1 MSIEDSRHYQFSST
15 EFKQIIKHLQPLS
28 ASGKIWIYQASRPF
42 LESELVQVTD
52 WVEGFT
58 RDWTSHNN
66 KVQAKGCVA
75 FSRFILLAANEH
87 EVHIGGCSIDKS
99 VNFIK
104 NLGREL
110 GIDFFDRM
118 SFAFVNSKG
127 MIMVLP
133 SEEFKELYASHHIN
147 DDTLVF
153 NNLVSSVQALEH
165 SWVMPLK
172 NSWHKRFV

>member
-1 MSIEDSRHYQFSST
+1 MD
-15 EFKQIIKHLQPLS
+15 
-28 ASGKIWIYQASRPF
+28 
-42 LESELVQVTD
+42 
-52 WVEGFT
+52 
-58 RDWTSHNN
+58 
-66 KVQAKGCVA
+66 
-75 FSRFILLAANEH
+75 
-87 EVHIGGCSIDKS
+87 IGGCSIDKS

-153 NNLVSSVQALEH
+153 NNLVSSVQSLEH

-172 NSWHKRFV
+172 NSWQKRFV